1 MLVLDFLIVNTDR
14 HFNNFGVVRN
24 ADTLAWIGPAPIF
37 DSGTS
42 MWHNQLTSRIW
53 PRKVVESKP
62 FRKTHQEQLQLVTS
76 FDWIRFDALD
86 GIDKEYMELLSDSP
100 YLDEQRILALCDS
113 LRTRIE
119 MLYEFAKKEK

>member
-14 HFNNFGVVRN
+14 HFNNFGAVRN
-24 ADTLAWIGPAPIF
+24 ADTLEWIGSAPIF

-42 MWHNQLTSRIW
+42 MWHNQLTSRIL
-53 PRKVVESKP
+53 PRKAVESKP

-76 FDWIRFDALD
+76 FDWIRFDALE

-100 YLDEQRILALCDS
+100 YLDEQRILALGDS
-113 LRTRIE
+113 LWTRIE
-119 MLYEFAKKEK
+119 MLYELVKREK